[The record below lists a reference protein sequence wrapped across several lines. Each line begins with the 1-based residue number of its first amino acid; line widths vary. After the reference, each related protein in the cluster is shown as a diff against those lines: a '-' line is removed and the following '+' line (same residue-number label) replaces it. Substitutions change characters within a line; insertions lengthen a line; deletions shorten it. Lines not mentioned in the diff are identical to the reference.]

1 MTGVVHRVAVSCKGL
16 LEVYLFNWLW
26 LGQGTLMVGSLFSF
40 SMSAYSPFVVVVV
53 VVLCCMSMG
62 HTLMCGLGL
71 LLQKNLGTEDVGLI
85 VSVFE

>member
-40 SMSAYSPFVVVVV
+40 SMSVYSPFVVVV

-85 VSVFE
+85 LSVLE